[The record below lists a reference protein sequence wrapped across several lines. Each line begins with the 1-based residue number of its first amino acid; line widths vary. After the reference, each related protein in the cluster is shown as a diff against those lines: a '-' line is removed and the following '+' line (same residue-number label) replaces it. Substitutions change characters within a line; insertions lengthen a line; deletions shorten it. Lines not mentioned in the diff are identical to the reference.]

1 VRVTKFTHSCLRVEG
16 AGVLVVDPG
25 GFSERSEALAGAD
38 AVLITH
44 EHFDHLDP
52 DALRDAVTARP
63 DLRIFAHA
71 DVVAQLSALADHTTA
86 VSPGTEFEAA
96 GFRVRAY
103 GGQHAVIHP
112 DIPRVANLAY
122 LVADEATNLY
132 HPGDSFTV
140 PEDTTVD
147 TLFVP
152 LNAPWMKLMESI
164 DFVRAVR
171 PGRAYALHDALLTD
185 TGAKVSD
192 GHLERLSGTSYA
204 HVAPATVID

>member
-1 VRVTKFTHSCLRVEG
+1 VRVTKFTHSCLRIDG

-25 GFSERSEALAGAD
+25 ELSERAALTGAD

-44 EHFDHLDP
+44 EHFDHVSV
-52 DALRDAVTARP
+52 DALAEAVAANDR
-63 DLRIFAHA
+63 LRIFAHA
-71 DVVAQLSALADHTTA
+71 EVLPKLGAAAEAATA
-86 VSPGTEFEAA
+86 VEPGQEFEAA
-96 GFRVRAY
+96 GYRVRAF

-112 DIPRVANLAY
+112 DIPRIVNVAY
-122 LVADEATNLY
+122 LIGDETTNLY

-152 LNAPWMKLMESI
+152 LNAPWMKLLEAI

-185 TGAKVSD
+185 FGAKVSD
-192 GHLERLSGTSYA
+192 GHLERLSGTKYA
-204 HVAPATVID
+204 HVAPGTTID